1 MLKLAS
7 GTTAHG
13 YQWYHRDPET
23 MAAFFAP
30 AAVSPTL
37 DTPLRYLAWAE
48 MDREPL
54 SYFHRTG
61 PIGQFFA
68 EFSGPRAKKEIAV
81 IGLGTGTLASY
92 GEPTQSF
99 LFFDI
104 DPDVE
109 KVARTYFTYLEN
121 CRAQW
126 GIVLGDARLQ
136 MNQARPRQFQLIIVD
151 AFNSDAI
158 PVHLLTREALELY
171 LQKLSE
177 DGILALHIS
186 NRYLNL
192 EPVLGN
198 LADAL
203 GLVGLFQFD
212 RDVAGKPGKTASQ
225 WVLLARRKED
235 LGNLA
240 QDPRWRPI
248 ERRPPLG
255 VWTDDYSNVL
265 SVFRWK

>member
-1 MLKLAS
+1 
-7 GTTAHG
+7 
-13 YQWYHRDPET
+13 
-23 MAAFFAP
+23 
-30 AAVSPTL
+30 
-37 DTPLRYLAWAE
+37 

-54 SYFHRTG
+54 SYYHRTG
-61 PIGQFFA
+61 PIGQLFA
-68 EFSGPRAKKEIAV
+68 ELSGPEAKQEIAV

-92 GEPTQSF
+92 GEPGHSF
-99 LFFDI
+99 LFFEI
-104 DPDVE
+104 DPDVA

-136 MNQARPRQFQLIIVD
+136 LNQAKPGQFDLIVVD

-171 LQKLSE
+171 LQKLSVN
-177 DGILALHIS
+177 GIVALHIS

-203 GLVGLFQFD
+203 GLAGLFQFD
-212 RDVAGKPGKTASQ
+212 RDVARKPGKSASQ
-225 WVLLARRKED
+225 WVLLARGKED

-240 QDPRWRPI
+240 HDRRWRPL

-265 SVFRWK
+265 RVWRWR